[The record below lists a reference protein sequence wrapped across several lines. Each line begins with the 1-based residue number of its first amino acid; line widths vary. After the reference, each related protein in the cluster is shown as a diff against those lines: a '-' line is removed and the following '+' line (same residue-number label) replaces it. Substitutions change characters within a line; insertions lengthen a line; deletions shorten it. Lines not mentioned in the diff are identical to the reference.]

1 MILNSENSFFRR
13 DSKTAASSFSIKL
26 SKTRTGPVKTY
37 NLKRSYFFKGS
48 PSFIDKLDRFII
60 LVYNRCIARYK
71 AIEAAINADR
81 YFFQE
86 KGARAMNDKSIITPE
101 TIKEFSE
108 ARIAIAASKEKELS
122 PGTINAYRIDLTVL
136 EKFLDGEPVTRE
148 KMKSYREYL
157 EAHYKPET
165 TNHKIRTA
173 NMYLRWA
180 GIDATIQ
187 NIRLVRNATFENVM
201 TPADLRR
208 MLRYADKLGDI
219 RTKAIMETLV
229 GTGIRIGELK
239 FFTVEAVKEKHVIVD
254 NKGSRRNI
262 AMPKQVVQLL
272 KRYCKAAG
280 ITSGVIFRTKRGKPI
295 TNSQLWVS
303 LKRIAGAARVKKSK
317 IHAHSFRHLFA
328 INYLNRGGN
337 ILDLKEILGHKSLE
351 TTTIYTR
358 TTTKELRRKMSE
370 TCILDDM

>member
-1 MILNSENSFFRR
+1 
-13 DSKTAASSFSIKL
+13 
-26 SKTRTGPVKTY
+26 
-37 NLKRSYFFKGS
+37 
-48 PSFIDKLDRFII
+48 
-60 LVYNRCIARYK
+60 
-71 AIEAAINADR
+71 
-81 YFFQE
+81 
-86 KGARAMNDKSIITPE
+86 MNDKSIITPE

-108 ARIAIAASKEKELS
+108 ARIAIAASKDKELS
-122 PGTINAYRIDLTVL
+122 QGTLKSYRVDLTTL
-136 EKFLDGEPVTRE
+136 EDFLAGEPVTRE
-148 KMKSYREYL
+148 KMKAYRDYL
-157 EAHYKPET
+157 EAHYKPES

-180 GIDATIQ
+180 GIDAIIQ
-187 NIRLVRNATFENVM
+187 NIRLVRDATFENVM

-208 MLRYADKLGDI
+208 MLRYADKLGDF

-239 FFTVEAVKEKHVIVD
+239 FFTVDAVKEKHVIVD

-262 AMPKQVVQLL
+262 AIPKQVIQLL
-272 KRYCKAAG
+272 KQYCKKAG

-295 TNSQLWVS
+295 SNPQLWRS
-303 LKRIAGAARVKKSK
+303 MQKIAGAARVKKSK

-337 ILDLKEILGHKSLE
+337 ILDLKEILGHRSLE

>member
-1 MILNSENSFFRR
+1 
-13 DSKTAASSFSIKL
+13 
-26 SKTRTGPVKTY
+26 
-37 NLKRSYFFKGS
+37 
-48 PSFIDKLDRFII
+48 
-60 LVYNRCIARYK
+60 
-71 AIEAAINADR
+71 
-81 YFFQE
+81 
-86 KGARAMNDKSIITPE
+86 MNDKSIITPE

-108 ARIAIAASKEKELS
+108 ARIAIAASKDKELS
-122 PGTINAYRIDLTVL
+122 QGTLKSYRVDLTTL
-136 EKFLDGEPVTRE
+136 EDFLDGEPVTRE
-148 KMKSYREYL
+148 KMKAYRDYL
-157 EAHYKPET
+157 EAHYKPES

-187 NIRLVRNATFENVM
+187 NIRLVRDATFENVM

-208 MLRYADKLGDI
+208 MLRYADKLGDF

-239 FFTVEAVKEKHVIVD
+239 FFTVDAVKEKHVIVD

-262 AMPKQVVQLL
+262 AIPKQVIQLL
-272 KRYCKAAG
+272 KQYCKKAG

-295 TNSQLWVS
+295 SNPQLWRS
-303 LKRIAGAARVKKSK
+303 MQKIAGAARVKKSK

-337 ILDLKEILGHKSLE
+337 ILDLKEILGHRSLE

>member
-1 MILNSENSFFRR
+1 MPTNI
-13 DSKTAASSFSIKL
+13 
-26 SKTRTGPVKTY
+26 
-37 NLKRSYFFKGS
+37 FFKRRENG
-48 PSFIDKLDRFII
+48 
-60 LVYNRCIARYK
+60 
-71 AIEAAINADR
+71 
-81 YFFQE
+81 
-86 KGARAMNDKSIITPE
+86 MNDKTIITQE

-108 ARIAIAASKEKELS
+108 ARIAIAASKDKELS
-122 PGTINAYRIDLTVL
+122 QGTLKSYRVDLTTL
-136 EKFLDGEPVTRE
+136 EDFLAGEPVTRE
-148 KMKSYREYL
+148 KMKAYRDYL
-157 EAHYKPET
+157 EAHYKPES

-187 NIRLVRNATFENVM
+187 NIRLVRDATFENVM

-208 MLRYADKLGDI
+208 MFRYADKLGDF

-262 AMPKQVVQLL
+262 AIPKQVIQLL
-272 KRYCKAAG
+272 KQYCKKAG

-295 TNSQLWVS
+295 SNPQLWRS
-303 LKRIAGAARVKKSK
+303 MQKIAGAARVKKSK

-337 ILDLKEILGHKSLE
+337 ILDLKEILGHRSLE

-370 TCILDDM
+370 TCILDEM

>member
-1 MILNSENSFFRR
+1 
-13 DSKTAASSFSIKL
+13 
-26 SKTRTGPVKTY
+26 
-37 NLKRSYFFKGS
+37 
-48 PSFIDKLDRFII
+48 
-60 LVYNRCIARYK
+60 
-71 AIEAAINADR
+71 
-81 YFFQE
+81 
-86 KGARAMNDKSIITPE
+86 MNDKSIITPE

-108 ARIAIAASKEKELS
+108 ARIAIAASKDKELS
-122 PGTINAYRIDLTVL
+122 QGTLKSYRVDLTTL
-136 EKFLDGEPVTRE
+136 EDFLAGEPVTRE
-148 KMKSYREYL
+148 KMKAYRDYL
-157 EAHYKPET
+157 EAHYKPES

-187 NIRLVRNATFENVM
+187 NIRLVRDATFENVM

-239 FFTVEAVKEKHVIVD
+239 FFTVDAVKEKHVIVD
-254 NKGSRRNI
+254 NKGSRRSI
-262 AMPKQVVQLL
+262 AIPKQVIQLL
-272 KRYCKAAG
+272 KQYCKKAG

-295 TNSQLWVS
+295 SNPQLWRS
-303 LKRIAGAARVKKSK
+303 MQKIAGAARVKKSK

-337 ILDLKEILGHKSLE
+337 ILDLKEILGHRSLE

-370 TCILDDM
+370 TCILDEM

>member
-1 MILNSENSFFRR
+1 
-13 DSKTAASSFSIKL
+13 
-26 SKTRTGPVKTY
+26 
-37 NLKRSYFFKGS
+37 
-48 PSFIDKLDRFII
+48 
-60 LVYNRCIARYK
+60 
-71 AIEAAINADR
+71 
-81 YFFQE
+81 
-86 KGARAMNDKSIITPE
+86 MNDKTIITQE

-108 ARIAIAASKEKELS
+108 ARIAIAASKDKELS
-122 PGTINAYRIDLTVL
+122 QGTLKSYRVDLTTL
-136 EKFLDGEPVTRE
+136 EDFLAGEPVTRE
-148 KMKSYREYL
+148 KMKAYRDYL
-157 EAHYKPET
+157 EAHYKPES

-187 NIRLVRNATFENVM
+187 NIRLVRDATFENVM

-208 MLRYADKLGDI
+208 MFRYADKLGDF

-262 AMPKQVVQLL
+262 AIPKQVIQLL
-272 KRYCKAAG
+272 KQYCKKAG

-295 TNSQLWVS
+295 SNPQLWRS
-303 LKRIAGAARVKKSK
+303 MQKIAGAARVKKSK

-337 ILDLKEILGHKSLE
+337 ILDLKEILGHRSLE

-370 TCILDDM
+370 TCILDEM

>member
-1 MILNSENSFFRR
+1 
-13 DSKTAASSFSIKL
+13 
-26 SKTRTGPVKTY
+26 
-37 NLKRSYFFKGS
+37 
-48 PSFIDKLDRFII
+48 
-60 LVYNRCIARYK
+60 
-71 AIEAAINADR
+71 
-81 YFFQE
+81 
-86 KGARAMNDKSIITPE
+86 MNDKSIITPE

-108 ARIAIAASKEKELS
+108 ARIAIAASKDKELS
-122 PGTINAYRIDLTVL
+122 QGTLKSYRVDLTTL
-136 EKFLDGEPVTRE
+136 EDFLAGEPVTRE
-148 KMKSYREYL
+148 KMKAYRDYL
-157 EAHYKPET
+157 EAHYKPES

-187 NIRLVRNATFENVM
+187 NIRLVRDATFENVM

-239 FFTVEAVKEKHVIVD
+239 FFTVDAVKEKHVIVD
-254 NKGSRRNI
+254 NKGSRRSI
-262 AMPKQVVQLL
+262 AIPKQVIQLL
-272 KRYCKAAG
+272 KQYCKKAG

-295 TNSQLWVS
+295 SNPQLWRS
-303 LKRIAGAARVKKSK
+303 MQKIAGAARVKKSK

-337 ILDLKEILGHKSLE
+337 ILDLKEILGHRSLD

-370 TCILDDM
+370 TCILDEM

>member
-1 MILNSENSFFRR
+1 
-13 DSKTAASSFSIKL
+13 
-26 SKTRTGPVKTY
+26 
-37 NLKRSYFFKGS
+37 
-48 PSFIDKLDRFII
+48 
-60 LVYNRCIARYK
+60 
-71 AIEAAINADR
+71 
-81 YFFQE
+81 
-86 KGARAMNDKSIITPE
+86 MNDKSIITPE

-108 ARIAIAASKEKELS
+108 ARIAIAASKDKELS
-122 PGTINAYRIDLTVL
+122 QGTLKSYRVDLTTL
-136 EKFLDGEPVTRE
+136 EDFLAGEPVTRE
-148 KMKSYREYL
+148 KMKAYRDYL
-157 EAHYKPET
+157 EAHYKPES

-187 NIRLVRNATFENVM
+187 NIRLVRDATFENVM

-239 FFTVEAVKEKHVIVD
+239 FFTVDAVKEKHVIVD
-254 NKGSRRNI
+254 NKGSRRSI
-262 AMPKQVVQLL
+262 AIPKQVIQLL
-272 KRYCKAAG
+272 KQYCKKAG

-295 TNSQLWVS
+295 SNPQLWRS
-303 LKRIAGAARVKKSK
+303 MQKISGAARVKKSK

-337 ILDLKEILGHKSLE
+337 ILDLKEILGHRSLE

-370 TCILDDM
+370 TCILDEM

>member
-1 MILNSENSFFRR
+1 
-13 DSKTAASSFSIKL
+13 
-26 SKTRTGPVKTY
+26 
-37 NLKRSYFFKGS
+37 
-48 PSFIDKLDRFII
+48 
-60 LVYNRCIARYK
+60 
-71 AIEAAINADR
+71 
-81 YFFQE
+81 
-86 KGARAMNDKSIITPE
+86 MNDKSIITPE

-108 ARIAIAASKEKELS
+108 ARIAIAASKDKELS
-122 PGTINAYRIDLTVL
+122 QGTLKSYRVDLTTL
-136 EKFLDGEPVTRE
+136 EDFLAGEPVTRE
-148 KMKSYREYL
+148 KMKAYRDYL
-157 EAHYKPET
+157 EAHYKPES

-187 NIRLVRNATFENVM
+187 NIRLVRDATFENVM

-239 FFTVEAVKEKHVIVD
+239 FFTVDAVKEKHVIVD

-262 AMPKQVVQLL
+262 AIPKQVIQLL
-272 KRYCKAAG
+272 KQYCKKAG

-295 TNSQLWVS
+295 SNPQLWRS
-303 LKRIAGAARVKKSK
+303 MQKIAGAARVKKSK

-337 ILDLKEILGHKSLE
+337 ILDLKEILGHRSLE

>member
-1 MILNSENSFFRR
+1 
-13 DSKTAASSFSIKL
+13 
-26 SKTRTGPVKTY
+26 
-37 NLKRSYFFKGS
+37 
-48 PSFIDKLDRFII
+48 
-60 LVYNRCIARYK
+60 
-71 AIEAAINADR
+71 
-81 YFFQE
+81 
-86 KGARAMNDKSIITPE
+86 MNDKSIITPE

-108 ARIAIAASKEKELS
+108 ARIAIAASKDKELS
-122 PGTINAYRIDLTVL
+122 QGPLKSYRVDLTTL
-136 EKFLDGEPVTRE
+136 EDFLAGEPVTRE
-148 KMKSYREYL
+148 KMKAYRDYL
-157 EAHYKPET
+157 EAHYKPES

-180 GIDATIQ
+180 DIDATIQ
-187 NIRLVRNATFENVM
+187 NIRLVRDATFENVM

-239 FFTVEAVKEKHVIVD
+239 FFTVDAVKEKHVIVD
-254 NKGSRRNI
+254 NKGSRRSI
-262 AMPKQVVQLL
+262 AIPKQVIQLL
-272 KRYCKAAG
+272 KQYCKKAG

-295 TNSQLWVS
+295 SNPQLWRS
-303 LKRIAGAARVKKSK
+303 MQKIAGAARVKKSK

-337 ILDLKEILGHKSLE
+337 ILDLKEILGHRSLE

-370 TCILDDM
+370 TCILDEM

>member
-1 MILNSENSFFRR
+1 
-13 DSKTAASSFSIKL
+13 
-26 SKTRTGPVKTY
+26 
-37 NLKRSYFFKGS
+37 
-48 PSFIDKLDRFII
+48 
-60 LVYNRCIARYK
+60 
-71 AIEAAINADR
+71 
-81 YFFQE
+81 
-86 KGARAMNDKSIITPE
+86 MNDKSIITPE

-108 ARIAIAASKEKELS
+108 ARIAIAASKDKELS
-122 PGTINAYRIDLTVL
+122 QGTLKSYRVDLTTL
-136 EKFLDGEPVTRE
+136 EDFLDGEPVTRE
-148 KMKSYREYL
+148 RMKSYRDYL
-157 EAHYKPET
+157 EAHYKPES

-187 NIRLVRNATFENVM
+187 NIRLVRDATFENVM

-208 MLRYADKLGDI
+208 MLRYADKLGDF

-239 FFTVEAVKEKHVIVD
+239 FFTVDAVKEKHVIVD

-262 AMPKQVVQLL
+262 AIPKQVIQLL
-272 KRYCKAAG
+272 KQYCKKAG

-295 TNSQLWVS
+295 SNPQLWRS
-303 LKRIAGAARVKKSK
+303 MQKIAGAARVKKSK

-337 ILDLKEILGHKSLE
+337 ILDLKEILGHRSLE

>member
-1 MILNSENSFFRR
+1 
-13 DSKTAASSFSIKL
+13 
-26 SKTRTGPVKTY
+26 
-37 NLKRSYFFKGS
+37 
-48 PSFIDKLDRFII
+48 
-60 LVYNRCIARYK
+60 
-71 AIEAAINADR
+71 
-81 YFFQE
+81 
-86 KGARAMNDKSIITPE
+86 MNDKSIITPE

-108 ARIAIAASKEKELS
+108 ARIAIAASKDKELS
-122 PGTINAYRIDLTVL
+122 QGTLKSYRVDLTTL
-136 EKFLDGEPVTRE
+136 EDFLAGEPVTRE
-148 KMKSYREYL
+148 KMQAYRDYL
-157 EAHYKPET
+157 EAHYKPES

-187 NIRLVRNATFENVM
+187 NIRLVRDATFENVM

-239 FFTVEAVKEKHVIVD
+239 FFTVDAVKEKHVIVD

-262 AMPKQVVQLL
+262 AIPKQVIQLL
-272 KRYCKAAG
+272 KQYCKKAG

-295 TNSQLWVS
+295 SNPQLWRS
-303 LKRIAGAARVKKSK
+303 MQKIAGAARVKKSK

-337 ILDLKEILGHKSLE
+337 ILDLKEILGHRSLE

-370 TCILDDM
+370 TCILDEM

>member
-1 MILNSENSFFRR
+1 
-13 DSKTAASSFSIKL
+13 
-26 SKTRTGPVKTY
+26 
-37 NLKRSYFFKGS
+37 
-48 PSFIDKLDRFII
+48 
-60 LVYNRCIARYK
+60 
-71 AIEAAINADR
+71 
-81 YFFQE
+81 
-86 KGARAMNDKSIITPE
+86 MNDKSIITPE

-108 ARIAIAASKEKELS
+108 ARIAIAASKDKELS
-122 PGTINAYRIDLTVL
+122 QGTLKSYRVDLTTL
-136 EKFLDGEPVTRE
+136 EDFLDGEPVTRE
-148 KMKSYREYL
+148 KMKAYRDYL
-157 EAHYKPET
+157 EAHYKPES

-187 NIRLVRNATFENVM
+187 NIRLVRDATFENVM

-239 FFTVEAVKEKHVIVD
+239 FFTVDAVKEKHVIVD

-262 AMPKQVVQLL
+262 AIPKQVIQLL
-272 KRYCKAAG
+272 KQYCKKAG
-280 ITSGVIFRTKRGKPI
+280 ITSGVIFRTKRGQPI
-295 TNSQLWVS
+295 SNPQLWRS
-303 LKRIAGAARVKKSK
+303 MQKIAGAARVKKSK

-337 ILDLKEILGHKSLE
+337 ILDLKEILGHRSLE

-358 TTTKELRRKMSE
+358 TTTKELRRKMSG
-370 TCILDDM
+370 TCILDEM

>member
-1 MILNSENSFFRR
+1 
-13 DSKTAASSFSIKL
+13 
-26 SKTRTGPVKTY
+26 
-37 NLKRSYFFKGS
+37 
-48 PSFIDKLDRFII
+48 
-60 LVYNRCIARYK
+60 
-71 AIEAAINADR
+71 
-81 YFFQE
+81 
-86 KGARAMNDKSIITPE
+86 MNDKSIITPE

-108 ARIAIAASKEKELS
+108 ARIAIAASKDKELS
-122 PGTINAYRIDLTVL
+122 QGTLKSYRVDLTTL
-136 EKFLDGEPVTRE
+136 EDFLAGEPVTRE
-148 KMKSYREYL
+148 RMKSYRDYL
-157 EAHYKPET
+157 EAHYKPES

-187 NIRLVRNATFENVM
+187 NIRLVRDATFENVM

-239 FFTVEAVKEKHVIVD
+239 FFTVDAVKEKHVIVD

-262 AMPKQVVQLL
+262 AIPKQVIQLL
-272 KRYCKAAG
+272 KQYCKKAG

-295 TNSQLWVS
+295 SNPQLWRS
-303 LKRIAGAARVKKSK
+303 MQKIAGAARVKKSK

-337 ILDLKEILGHKSLE
+337 ILDLKEILGHRSLE

>member
-1 MILNSENSFFRR
+1 
-13 DSKTAASSFSIKL
+13 
-26 SKTRTGPVKTY
+26 
-37 NLKRSYFFKGS
+37 
-48 PSFIDKLDRFII
+48 
-60 LVYNRCIARYK
+60 
-71 AIEAAINADR
+71 
-81 YFFQE
+81 
-86 KGARAMNDKSIITPE
+86 MNDKTIITPE
-101 TIKEFSE
+101 TIAEFSA
-108 ARIAIAASKEKELS
+108 ARVALAASKEKELS
-122 PGTINAYRIDLTVL
+122 PGTINAYRIDLNVL
-136 EKFLDGEPVTRE
+136 EKFLDGNPITRE
-148 KMKSYREYL
+148 RMKSYRDYL
-157 EAHYKPET
+157 EAHYKPES

-173 NMYLRWA
+173 NMYIRWA

-239 FFTVEAVKEKHVIVD
+239 FFTVDAVKEKHVIVD

-262 AMPKQVVQLL
+262 AIPKQVIQLL
-272 KRYCKAAG
+272 KQYCKKAG

-351 TTTIYTR
+351 TTAIYTR

-370 TCILDDM
+370 TCILDEM